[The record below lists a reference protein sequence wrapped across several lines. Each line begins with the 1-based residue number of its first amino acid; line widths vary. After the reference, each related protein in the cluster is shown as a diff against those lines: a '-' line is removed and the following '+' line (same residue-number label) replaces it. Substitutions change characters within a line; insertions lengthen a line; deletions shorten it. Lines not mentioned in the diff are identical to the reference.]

1 MSMYCKK
8 CGTEQVKGQ
17 RFCPK
22 CGEPFIELNE
32 KMEQTTSFVKELIIN
47 PSKIGLATKV
57 IACLFALWFVV
68 KMGFSASIIWY
79 ILLAAMLYVAFMG
92 IPKVKLESLKARYA
106 SAALCVGL
114 LILLLFGLSKGGNN
128 SSGLWGDGTKEICIT
143 MKSDVSNGPNVS
155 GNYGMVCAYAG
166 YFTDVITIPQG
177 KMWIFSKQEIKYPD
191 KGDTEFHPDVCYY
204 NTGNTDATPKIYNC
218 YTQAREIPV
227 FRGNDKIRIRVRHY
241 SLGVGYKFQSME
253 AKVYFIEK
261 DDDLQK

>member
-32 KMEQTTSFVKELIIN
+32 KMEQTTSFVKEFIIN

-68 KMGFSASIIWY
+68 NMGFSASIIWY

-114 LILLLFGLSKGGNN
+114 LILLLFGLSKGGNK
-128 SSGLWGDGTKEICIT
+128 SGLWGDGTKEICIT

-191 KGDTEFHPDVCYY
+191 KGDTEFHPDICYY